1 MSDSILYEI
10 RDGIGLVTFNRP
22 EARNAF
28 TLDMY
33 ERMYEI
39 VQEAQTNKSVRVLVF
54 TGAGEKAFAAG
65 TDISEFK
72 SFTTARDA
80 HDYEGRMERVLGTL
94 ERSDVPTIAAIN
106 GVCTGGGAAIAV
118 CCDLR
123 IASANARFGL
133 PIARTLGNCL
143 SMANY
148 VRLVSLL
155 GAARVKDIVFT
166 ARLIEAEE
174 ARGAGLLSEVLPDYA
189 GLQKRAMELARTV
202 ASHAPLTL
210 RVTKLALRAIQQQMT
225 PPNDPDMIL
234 TCYMSEDFKEGMDA
248 FLSKRTPNWRGE

>member
-1 MSDSILYEI
+1 MSDSILYESQ
-10 RDGIGLVTFNRP
+10 DGIGRVTFNRP

-33 ERMYEI
+33 ERLYEI
-39 VQEAQTNKSVRVLVF
+39 VQEAQTNKSIRVLVF

-72 SFTTARDA
+72 SFATAQDA

-123 IASANARFGL
+123 IGSANAKFGL

-155 GAARVKDIVFT
+155 GPARVKDIVFT

-174 ARGAGLLSEVLPDYA
+174 ARSAGLLSEILADHA
-189 GLQKRAMELARTV
+189 SLQKRAMELARTV

-210 RVTKLALRAIQQQMT
+210 RVTKQALRAIQQQMT
-225 PPNDPDMIL
+225 PPSDPDMIL
-234 TCYMSEDFKEGMDA
+234 TCYMSKDFKEGMDA
-248 FLSKRTPNWRGE
+248 FLSKRTPNWNAE

>member
-10 RDGIGLVTFNRP
+10 QDGIGLVTFNRP

-33 ERMYEI
+33 ERLYEI
-39 VQEAQTNKSVRVLVF
+39 VQQAQTNESVRVLVF

-72 SFTTARDA
+72 SFATAQDA
-80 HDYEGRMERVLGTL
+80 QDYEGRMERVLGTL

-123 IASANARFGL
+123 IGSANARFGL

-143 SMANY
+143 SMVNY

-155 GAARVKDIVFT
+155 GPARVKDIVFT

-174 ARGAGLLSEVLPDYA
+174 ARAAGLLSEVLPDHES
-189 GLQKRAMELARTV
+189 LQKRAMELARTV

-210 RVTKLALRAIQQQMT
+210 RVTKQALRAIQKQMT
-225 PPNDPDMIL
+225 PPDDPAMIL
-234 TCYMSEDFKEGMDA
+234 TCYMSKDFREGMDA
-248 FLSKRTPNWRGE
+248 FLNKRTPKWKAE

>member
-1 MSDSILYEI
+1 MSENVLYEI
-10 RDGIGLVTFNRP
+10 KDGIGRVTFNRP

-28 TLDMY
+28 TLPMY
-33 ERMYEI
+33 ERVYEI
-39 VQEAQTNKSVRVLVF
+39 VQQAEKDKSVRVLVF

-72 SFTTARDA
+72 SFSTREHALE
-80 HDYEGRMERVLGTL
+80 YEGSMDRVLGTL
-94 ERSDVPTIAAIN
+94 ERSEVPTIAAIN
-106 GVCTGGGAAIAV
+106 GVCTGGGATIAA

-123 IASANARFGL
+123 IGSANARFGL

-166 ARLIEAEE
+166 ARLIEAQE
-174 ARGAGLLSEVLPDYA
+174 AHAIGLLSEVLPDHA
-189 GLQKRAMELARTV
+189 SLQVRAMELARTV

-210 RVTKLALRAIQQQMT
+210 RVTKQALRLIQEKMT
-225 PPNDPDMIL
+225 PEQDPEMIL
-234 TCYMSEDFKEGMDA
+234 TCYMSKDFREGMDA
-248 FLSKRTPNWRGE
+248 FLNKRTPSWKAE

>member
-1 MSDSILYEI
+1 MSEHVLYEI
-10 RDGIGLVTFNRP
+10 KDGIGLVTFNRP

-28 TLDMY
+28 TLAMY
-33 ERMYEI
+33 ERLYEI
-39 VQEAQTNKSVRVLVF
+39 VREAQTDKSIQVLVF

-72 SFTTARDA
+72 VFSTEKDA

-106 GVCTGGGAAIAV
+106 GVCTGGGATIAA

-123 IASANARFGL
+123 IGSANARFGL

-155 GAARVKDIVFT
+155 GPARVKDIVFT
-166 ARLIEAEE
+166 ARLIEAQE
-174 ARGAGLLSEVLPDYA
+174 AHAIGLLSELLPDHA
-189 GLQKRAMELARTV
+189 SLQKRAMELARTV
-202 ASHAPLTL
+202 ANHAPLTL
-210 RVTKLALRAIQQQMT
+210 RVTKEALRAIQKQMT
-225 PPNDPDMIL
+225 PEHDPDMIL
-234 TCYMSEDFKEGMDA
+234 TCYMSKDFREGMDA
-248 FLSKRTPNWRGE
+248 FLNKRTPNWKAE

>member
-1 MSDSILYEI
+1 
-10 RDGIGLVTFNRP
+10 
-22 EARNAF
+22 
-28 TLDMY
+28 
-33 ERMYEI
+33 
-39 VQEAQTNKSVRVLVF
+39 
-54 TGAGEKAFAAG
+54 
-65 TDISEFK
+65 
-72 SFTTARDA
+72 
-80 HDYEGRMERVLGTL
+80 MERVLGTL

-133 PIARTLGNCL
+133 PIAKTLGNCL

-166 ARLIEAEE
+166 ARLMEAEE
-174 ARGAGLLSEVLPDYA
+174 ARGAGLVSEVLPDYG

-210 RVTKLALRAIQQQMT
+210 RVTKQALRAIQQQMT
-225 PPNDPDMIL
+225 PPHDPDMIL
-234 TCYMSEDFKEGMDA
+234 TCYVSKDFREGMDA
-248 FLSKRTPNWRGE
+248 FLNKRTPEWKGE